1 MTKYYVGYTQGN
13 GEYVYVSDI
22 DNYNVK
28 VSTIIEGAIGFD
40 NQELAKAL
48 VDIVKTIVSNQD
60 YIVLEIKT
68 TIKEVK

>member
-22 DNYNVK
+22 DKYNVK
-28 VSTIIEGAIGFD
+28 VSTILEGAIGFD

>member
-22 DNYNVK
+22 DKYNVK
-28 VSTIIEGAIGFD
+28 VTTILEGAIGFD

-60 YIVLEIKT
+60 YVVLEIKT